1 MFKIALP
8 CVAIRIDMHV
18 QAGLQVD
25 GVQQQM
31 HESTKHLPLLVC
43 ASYMDNLQLTSRREV
58 ARLLHKT
65 QSR

>member
-1 MFKIALP
+1 MY
-8 CVAIRIDMHV
+8 V
-18 QAGLQVD
+18 QAGLQID

-31 HESTKHLPLLVC
+31 HESEKRLTLLIC